1 MKIKIKRLPKTSRG
15 RKTSKSMERI
25 SGDVFTKPQTRH
37 CVHCGRPMIYGTN
50 WDKFVP
56 VCFEPDCPN
65 YGLLQIGREGMCV
78 KPQ

>member
-1 MKIKIKRLPKTSRG
+1 MKRKKNVKLPKNWGKLNGES
-15 RKTSKSMERI
+15 
-25 SGDVFTKPQTRH
+25 VFIKPKASH
-37 CVHCGRPMIYGTN
+37 CVHCGKPMIYGTN